1 MNIENVMYFALGLLI
16 AGLLAL
22 MLMPAIWRRAV
33 RLTKKRIE
41 AATPL
46 TMAEFR
52 ADKDA
57 LRAEFALSTRRLEL
71 TIETLRRRLAEQLR
85 DAARHK
91 SEVGAIVGERG
102 THQTILRDLEGRE
115 ETARNRVLQLERE
128 NTDLAQKLRMREREL
143 AEKIS
148 QFEEKKA
155 ESKARYAARPASIE
169 GVKLTR
175 KYEPDIEALA
185 AVIRAERAR
194 ADAAIAKGSPGA
206 APAGPIVE
214 PDAANALRQAGGA
227 SGSAGDIAE
236 AEAAMAASESQVT
249 ALLQETSPVVV
260 AAGAG
265 SETGLA
271 PQLGEPMALDTEMQ
285 GVREKVLAVEAL
297 ILKDWGSTDIDED
310 GLRAQL
316 GVIAEDVGR
325 LVYAIEGAEVQ
336 APGEESLL
344 ARVQRYAE
352 GGFAEASPVQVAL
365 QSAAAAD
372 QGGEG
377 RQA

>member
-115 ETARNRVLQLERE
+115 ETARNRVLALERE

-175 KYEPDIEALA
+175 NYETDIEALA

-194 ADAAIAKGSPGA
+194 ADGAIATGSTGA
-206 APAGPIVE
+206 APIVE

-227 SGSAGDIAE
+227 SGSAVDIAE
-236 AEAAMAASESQVT
+236 VETAMAASESSVT

-260 AAGAG
+260 EAG
-265 SETGLA
+265 SGPATGLS
-271 PQLGEPMALDTEMQ
+271 PQPGEPMALDTEMQ
-285 GVREKVLAVEAL
+285 TVRDKVLAVEAL
-297 ILKDWGSTDIDED
+297 ILEDWGSKDIDED

-365 QSAAAAD
+365 QSKAAAD
-372 QGGEG
+372 QGGE
-377 RQA
+377 RWQA

>member
-71 TIETLRRRLAEQLR
+71 TIESLRGRLAEQLR

-91 SEVGAIVGERG
+91 TEVGAIVGERG

-115 ETARNRVLQLERE
+115 ESARNRVLQLERE

-143 AEKIS
+143 AEKLS
-148 QFEEKKA
+148 QFEKQKA
-155 ESKARYAARPASIE
+155 ESKAKYAARPASIE

-175 KYEPDIEALA
+175 NYETDIEALA
-185 AVIRAERAR
+185 AVIRSERAR
-194 ADAAIAKGSPGA
+194 AEAGGA
-206 APAGPIVE
+206 AVADGATMPLPEGEPA
-214 PDAANALRQAGGA
+214 QAGGRDGQAGEIDQGIATA
-227 SGSAGDIAE
+227 SMAE
-236 AEAAMAASESQVT
+236 AEAAMAASASRVT
-249 ALLQETSPVVV
+249 ALLQETSPVVAEI
-260 AAGAG
+260 AAAAPGP
-265 SETGLA
+265 GLMQA
-271 PQLGEPMALDTEMQ
+271 VSLDADMQ
-285 GVREKVLAVEAL
+285 AVRAKVLDVEAL
-297 ILKDWGSTDIDED
+297 ILKDWGSAGVDED
-310 GLRAQL
+310 GLRQKL
-316 GVIAEDVGR
+316 GDIAEDVGR
-325 LVYAIEGAEVQ
+325 LVYAIETAEAE
-336 APGEESLL
+336 APAEESLL
-344 ARVQRYAE
+344 ARVQR
-352 GGFAEASPVQVAL
+352 FAEDGGTSAAVAA
-365 QSAAAAD
+365 QPSAAAAP
-372 QGGEG
+372 QGQG
-377 RQA
+377 